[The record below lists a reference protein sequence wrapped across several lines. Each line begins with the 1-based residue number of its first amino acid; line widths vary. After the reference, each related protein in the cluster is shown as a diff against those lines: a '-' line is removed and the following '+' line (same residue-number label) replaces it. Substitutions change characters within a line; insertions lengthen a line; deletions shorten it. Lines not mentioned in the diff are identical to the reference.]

1 MVTGERREVD
11 GWGKCVCVCIC
22 VCDSHRQV
30 PGNKARSVLLQVQRG
45 RREGGRRAR
54 GRRRKRRDEGAAGR
68 PLIPSNIPL
77 DDRAWPKER

>member
-30 PGNKARSVLLQVQRG
+30 PNKARSVLLQVQRG

-77 DDRAWPKER
+77 DDRARPKER